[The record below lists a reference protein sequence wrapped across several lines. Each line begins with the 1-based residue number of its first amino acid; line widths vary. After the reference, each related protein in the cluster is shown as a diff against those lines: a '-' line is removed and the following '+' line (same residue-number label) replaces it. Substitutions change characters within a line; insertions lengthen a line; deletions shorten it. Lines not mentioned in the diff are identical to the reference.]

1 MAIYRKWLHNH
12 KPDAHNVLMRINM
25 HNSQIMHCDTF
36 GCHLILLEFIHIDS
50 NNKVI
55 QIEVTVLGWRYVDS
69 MQKTLDRVRVIGT
82 RMRKWKVDPSVC
94 KLEVDMNI
102 LLQYRKKASVELRT
116 EMKRTSLQKKFQKK
130 AHKMQNRHIDKSSSN
145 SSSMVISL

>member
-12 KPDAHNVLMRINM
+12 KPDAHNVLMRIYM

-55 QIEVTVLGWRYVDS
+55 QIWPRKKRGYSFRLEICWQHAKDIGQSASHWDQDATMKSWSICMQTRSRYEYTS
-69 MQKTLDRVRVIGT
+69 
-82 RMRKWKVDPSVC
+82 
-94 KLEVDMNI
+94 
-102 LLQYRKKASVELRT
+102 KKASVELRT
-116 EMKRTSLQKKFQKK
+116 EMKRTSLQKKFQK
-130 AHKMQNRHIDKSSSN
+130 RHTKCKIA
-145 SSSMVISL
+145 MLIHLLQILPPW